1 MPAEIARA
9 KINLT
14 LHVGGAIE
22 DPENRFHGY
31 HPLDSLV
38 VFADIADTVSC
49 EPADETTLKIVG
61 EFGDQLTAGENNLI
75 LKAYRAVTART
86 QCPALAFS
94 LDKTLPVAAGIGGGS
109 ANAAAT
115 LRLLKHYADLP
126 GQDWEEI
133 ALGLGADVLA
143 CLRSTTLRMQGI
155 GEDITR
161 LSDMGIVHAVFVNP
175 GVQVMTG
182 DVFNAFDSGCPDK
195 TPRPQ
200 TEAKDLQAMA
210 LGGHNDLE
218 PVTAALSPAI
228 GEVLTH
234 LGQQDGCYL
243 ARMSGSGATCFG
255 LFETASVAQK
265 AATKLGG
272 SKPNWWVKPAVL
284 GDL

>member
-38 VFADIADTVSC
+38 VFADIVDTVSC
-49 EPADETTLKIVG
+49 EPADETTLKIDG

-75 LKAYRAVTART
+75 LKAYRAVNVRT

-115 LRLLKHYADLP
+115 LRLLKHYVDLP
-126 GQDWEEI
+126 GRDWDEI
-133 ALGLGADVLA
+133 ALGLGADVPA
-143 CLRSTTLRMQGI
+143 CLQSRTLRMQGI
-155 GEDITR
+155 GET
-161 LSDMGIVHAVFVNP
+161 LTSLTDMGTVPTVLINP
-175 GVQVMTG
+175 GVQIMTR
-182 DVFNAFDSGCPDK
+182 DVFRTFDSSSPDK

-200 TEAKDLQAMA
+200 TEAKDLQGMV

-228 GEVLTH
+228 SQVLTH
-234 LGQQDGCYL
+234 LGQQDECYL

-255 LFETASVAQK
+255 LFMTESAAQI
-265 AATKLGG
+265 AAARLK
-272 SKPNWWVKPAVL
+272 KIRPDWWVKTTVL